1 MQTAEGLFSDL
12 HGMVFKSVR
21 VGGVQRGGGGR
32 TGKEPA
38 FPGQKCQM
46 YFDHILGPLG
56 MVLER
61 DDSTRCRH
69 RLRSLGKTQGNGRG
83 KIEVRS
89 PPVTERY
96 HGNRSML
103 QSSFEFKNKD

>member
-1 MQTAEGLFSDL
+1 ME
-12 HGMVFKSVR
+12 
-21 VGGVQRGGGGR
+21 GGGW

-38 FPGQKCQM
+38 FPGKCQM

-69 RLRSLGKTQGNGRG
+69 RLRSLGKTQGMGG

-89 PPVTERY
+89 PPVTSDIMEIGQCCKAALSLKIRI
-96 HGNRSML
+96 SAKS
-103 QSSFEFKNKD
+103 QI